1 MTEELHEKANKKL
14 KELKEKNIIR
24 SKVHKIT
31 YWRRDKKVCSWSRLK
46 KSQRWRN
53 SNWKSRG
60 NNSKQNRNS

>member
-31 YWRRDKKVCSWSRLK
+31 Y
-46 KSQRWRN
+46 
-53 SNWKSRG
+53 
-60 NNSKQNRNS
+60 